1 MKSSVSQTNRW
12 PTNKKDLMG
21 KHYKDFTKFINEI
34 IFEEINAEETTTIK
48 F

>member
-1 MKSSVSQTNRW
+1 MKSISQTNRW
-12 PTNKKDLMG
+12 PTNNKDLIG

-34 IFEEINAEETTTIK
+34 PFEEINAEETTTIK

>member
-1 MKSSVSQTNRW
+1 MKSSISQTNRW
-12 PTNKKDLMG
+12 PTNKKDLIG

-34 IFEEINAEETTTIK
+34 PFKEINAEETTTIK